1 MTQATQPTNTITT
14 KRKPLLSKQLRN
26 DLRAYAFVLP
36 WLIGLLVFIA
46 YPMVASFYFSFTKYN
61 ILEPPKWVGLSNFT
75 RMFTSDPQFWTAT
88 GNTIYYALIS
98 VPLSLAV
105 ALGLALLLNRS
116 NNGIG
121 FYRTIFYLPS
131 LVPAIATT
139 LIWMLLLDARLGLVN
154 VLLSSLGVPRIG
166 WFQSA
171 AWSKPGLI
179 LMTLWTGTGSAMLI
193 FLAGLKE
200 VPKPLLEAAMIDGA
214 NSWQRLRHVT
224 IPLLTPTIF
233 FNLIMGII
241 SSFQIFTPVFV
252 ALGAVE
258 QSGVGGMGPLNSL
271 LMYMLH
277 LYRFAFRFFE
287 MGYASA
293 MATLMFIVLI
303 LLTLLVVRSSNYWV
317 HYEGS
322 KR

>member
-1 MTQATQPTNTITT
+1 MTQVTQPTNTITT